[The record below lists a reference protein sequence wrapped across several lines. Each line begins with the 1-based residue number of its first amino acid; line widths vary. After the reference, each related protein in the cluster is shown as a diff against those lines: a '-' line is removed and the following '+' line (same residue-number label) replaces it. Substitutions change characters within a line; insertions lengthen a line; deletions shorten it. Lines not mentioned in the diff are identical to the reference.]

1 VFWQKLQREGDLM
14 DLKDLPSE
22 AIAGGVAGIPFLALV
37 LKKIFTLFQREGVAA
52 SAAGAQGE
60 IIDLL
65 RAEVRRL
72 GEINNDLA
80 NMVNELQRENMGL
93 KKEISTLHDT
103 INQMNE
109 QLSKLSRRSTDPTF
123 GINQSNRRED
133 DRE

>member
-1 VFWQKLQREGDLM
+1 ME
-14 DLKDLPSE
+14 LKELSGE
-22 AIAGGVAGIPFLALV
+22 AVAGSIVSIPFLVLL
-37 LKKIFTLFQREGVAA
+37 LKKVFTLFKSEGVAA
-52 SAAGAQGE
+52 SAVDAKGD

-65 RAEVRRL
+65 RAEVKRL

-109 QLSKLSRRSTDPTF
+109 QLKNLSRRSGDPSF
-123 GINQSNRRED
+123 GINQANRRED